1 MMNLES
7 LEFKKLNKLNLNT
20 LLDWASKEGWN
31 PGKNDADIFWANDP
45 DAYYGLF
52 ENNELVAG
60 GAITAYNKEFGFM
73 GLFIVNPN
81 YRKLGIGKK
90 LWYLRRDL
98 LIKRLKSDAAIGMD
112 GVVTMQPFY
121 KQGGFN
127 FAFKDTRYQLQSA
140 KRNYNE
146 NILSIN
152 PDDCN
157 AIIKYDKI
165 CFGFERSSFIQ
176 LWLSQEN
183 SVSYQYQIDNKI
195 QGYATVRKTELGYK
209 IGPLFADSP
218 LIAEN
223 LLNYC
228 LSSFNDETYFIDVPN
243 VNLESTKLM
252 VEYGG
257 AAVFECG
264 RMYYGTP
271 PLLPMQKIYGITT
284 LELG

>member
-1 MMNLES
+1 MMNIEL

-20 LLDWASKEGWN
+20 LLNWATKEGWN
-31 PGKNDADIFWANDP
+31 PGKNDADIFWATDP

-60 GAITAYNKEFGFM
+60 GAITAYNMEFGFM
-73 GLFIVNPN
+73 GLFIVNPEF
-81 YRKLGIGKK
+81 RRSGIGKK
-90 LWYLRRDL
+90 LWYLRRDQ
-98 LIKRLKSDAAIGMD
+98 LIKRLKDDAAIGMD

-127 FAFKDTRYQLQSA
+127 FAFKDTRYQLVSA

-152 PDDCN
+152 PDEYN
-157 AIIKYDKI
+157 AIIEYDKI
-165 CFGFERSSFIQ
+165 CFGFKRSTFIQ
-176 LWLSQEN
+176 LWLSQKN
-183 SVSYQYQIDNKI
+183 SVSYQYQIDNEI
-195 QGYATVRKTELGYK
+195 LGYATVRKTELGYK

-218 LIAEN
+218 VIAEN

-228 LSSFNDETYFIDVPN
+228 LSSFNDETYFIDVPSIN
-243 VNLESTKLM
+243 SDATKL
-252 VEYGG
+252 VLEYGG
-257 AAVFECG
+257 TAVFECG

-271 PLLPMQKIYGITT
+271 PLLPMHKIYGITT

>member
-1 MMNLES
+1 
-7 LEFKKLNKLNLNT
+7 
-20 LLDWASKEGWN
+20 
-31 PGKNDADIFWANDP
+31 
-45 DAYYGLF
+45 
-52 ENNELVAG
+52 
-60 GAITAYNKEFGFM
+60 
-73 GLFIVNPN
+73 
-81 YRKLGIGKK
+81 
-90 LWYLRRDL
+90 
-98 LIKRLKSDAAIGMD
+98 
-112 GVVTMQPFY
+112 
-121 KQGGFN
+121 
-127 FAFKDTRYQLQSA
+127 LQSA